1 MDLIYFILVAPI
13 AIVGSF
19 CFYKLNQSRKDWA
32 NLPEAKPYE
41 FEKDQFIDSFNE
53 RILHQRKQIKKLHNQ
68 KLK

>member
-19 CFYKLNQSRKDWA
+19 CFYKLSQCNKDWA
-32 NLPEAKPYE
+32 NLPEAKPYQ

-53 RILHQRKQIKKLHNQ
+53 KILHQRKQIKKLY
-68 KLK
+68 KGKIK

>member
-19 CFYKLNQSRKDWA
+19 CFYKVSQCKKDWA
-32 NLPEAKPYE
+32 NLPEAKPYQ

>member
-1 MDLIYFILVAPI
+1 MDLIYLILISPI

-32 NLPEAKPYE
+32 NRPEAKHYE

-68 KLK
+68 KIK